1 MSLSFKDVSEIL
13 KIIDESDIAE
23 LVLEVGDTK
32 IVVRRD
38 SAGKAAL
45 ETPTT
50 AGAPT
55 PEPKP
60 APAPAPESEP
70 APPAVTADDVVP
82 EGMTAI
88 RAPMVGTFY
97 RKPGPQD
104 PPYAEVGDRV
114 AVGDPLCL
122 IEVMKLF
129 TTIESPVDGRIAE
142 IRAENEDLV
151 QIEQLLFVIEPG

>member
-38 SAGKAAL
+38 SAGTATLEAPMAA
-45 ETPTT
+45 EPV
-50 AGAPT
+50 AR

-60 APAPAPESEP
+60 DPEP
-70 APPAVTADDVVP
+70 DPVPTAVTADDVVP

-104 PPYAEVGDRV
+104 PPYVEVGDRV
-114 AVGDPLCL
+114 AAGDPLCL

-129 TTIESPVDGRIAE
+129 TTIESPVAGRVSDV
-142 IRAENEDLV
+142 RAENEDLV
-151 QIEQLLFVIEPG
+151 QIEQLLFVIEPD